1 MLPLSFSTVNMQH
14 VLFNNFLQL
23 PNLTHIQSCTSQ
35 PATISTLRHK
45 NLQTANQ
52 PPSINPP
59 ARERSLVFCWTVF
72 FSSTLLNVLPLYPS
86 SSSSSSLRYFTSP
99 HHHLVLL
106 LLLFLLLL
114 HLLSHHR
121 RRRRQNPSSRRRPPL
136 PWPRLLSNR
145 SF

>member
-1 MLPLSFSTVNMQH
+1 MQH

-52 PPSINPP
+52 PPSINSP

-72 FSSTLLNVLPLYPS
+72 FFLNSSQRSATLPLVVVFVVAQVLYLTSSSSGTVAVVVSPSPPPPLASSSSPPSEPLKPEEASSTLAEV
-86 SSSSSSLRYFTSP
+86 
-99 HHHLVLL
+99 VVE
-106 LLLFLLLL
+106 
-114 HLLSHHR
+114 
-121 RRRRQNPSSRRRPPL
+121 
-136 PWPRLLSNR
+136 
-145 SF
+145 

>member
-1 MLPLSFSTVNMQH
+1 MLSLSFSTVNMQH

-72 FSSTLLNVLPLYPS
+72 FLLFLNSSQRSATLPLVVVFVVAQVLYLTSPSSGTVAVVVSPSPPPPLASSSSPPSEPLKPEEASSTLAEV
-86 SSSSSSLRYFTSP
+86 
-99 HHHLVLL
+99 VVE
-106 LLLFLLLL
+106 
-114 HLLSHHR
+114 
-121 RRRRQNPSSRRRPPL
+121 
-136 PWPRLLSNR
+136 
-145 SF
+145 